1 MIFRNRVDAGRE
13 LAQRLHAFAGRNDVI
28 VLALPRGGVPIG
40 YEVAHALYVP
50 LDVFIVRKLGVPGHA
65 EFAMG
70 AIASGGVTVVNEEVV
85 RMLGIGRDEFEAAA
99 CREGQ
104 ELQRREQLYREGRP
118 VPDVQSKTVILV
130 DDGLAT
136 GSTMKAAVQALR
148 RMGPAH
154 IVVAV
159 PVGAADTCAAM
170 ANEADEAICAREPE
184 PFYGVGL
191 WYQDFTPT
199 SDEEVKELLARADRD
214 LHLQDSVTLESSNQ

>member
-1 MIFRNRVDAGRE
+1 
-13 LAQRLHAFAGRNDVI
+13 
-28 VLALPRGGVPIG
+28 
-40 YEVAHALYVP
+40 
-50 LDVFIVRKLGVPGHA
+50 
-65 EFAMG
+65 
-70 AIASGGVTVVNEEVV
+70 
-85 RMLGIGRDEFEAAA
+85 
-99 CREGQ
+99 
-104 ELQRREQLYREGRP
+104 
-118 VPDVQSKTVILV
+118 VILV

-170 ANEADEAICAREPE
+170 AKEADEAICAREPE

-199 SDEEVKELLARADRD
+199 SDEEVKELLERAARELDWQKA
-214 LHLQDSVTLESSNQ
+214 EAMEN